1 MVWND
6 GWDSKQVFKLF
17 KRVSVIFFSSILCIC
32 HLGDGAIDMCFP
44 LIFPVISMLV
54 PFLLLVSS
62 GPGQR
67 ILVLVHLRP
76 QSPRLTAHVLPNGYH
91 CQELLSEIPTCL
103 HVCSFWTQ
111 PVSIA

>member
-1 MVWND
+1 
-6 GWDSKQVFKLF
+6 
-17 KRVSVIFFSSILCIC
+17 
-32 HLGDGAIDMCFP
+32 
-44 LIFPVISMLV
+44 MLV

-67 ILVLVHLRP
+67 ILLLVHLRP
-76 QSPRLTAHVLPNGYH
+76 QSPCLTAHVLPNGFH

-111 PVSIA
+111 PVSIAWDGKVPATYRVKTATPK